1 MQCIDCRTSMI
12 GPIPDHLYNSRR
24 CHRCHKIYE
33 EQLEVATEVI
43 NLQEELKKAEAVLKA
58 NQEAKDEEES
68 NRFDLI
74 DFD

>member
-12 GPIPDHLYNSRR
+12 GSLPDHLYNARR
-24 CHRCHKIYE
+24 CKKCFKIYAAQME
-33 EQLEVATEVI
+33 LEAEAN
-43 NLQEELKKAEAVLKA
+43 NLQEELKKAEEVIKVNKEL
-58 NQEAKDEEES
+58 EDEEES